1 MPFQK
6 IQYKCANSVIFF
18 YTGKVIDNSSA
29 EITKIATKDC
39 FINDFTNKLLN
50 EKISGLEISIKTEE
64 KVRGN
69 SIVKIKESG
78 RHNAQLLNLNKITF
92 AELMKEEC
100 NIINSK
106 DYEQLRK
113 LKIENPKDL
122 YLVLD

>member
-1 MPFQK
+1 LL
-6 IQYKCANSVIFF
+6 
-18 YTGKVIDNSSA
+18 
-29 EITKIATKDC
+29 
-39 FINDFTNKLLN
+39 KL
-50 EKISGLEISIKTEE
+50 K
-64 KVRGN
+64 
-69 SIVKIKESG
+69 
-78 RHNAQLLNLNKITF
+78 NLVDIMLTF